1 MTTRAVN
8 GTLWKGNHRLVVW
21 LIKILKT
28 APRCSIINFA
38 DKCYP
43 NFSIWTCNIVKTFTK
58 FRCQLTPVSQ
68 LHGPPHPPPTKWS
81 HHRTKNILYSNV
93 KNRFYNLLHI
103 YESILPDF
111 YLNNFA
117 SPAILYC
124 VFQWQILID
133 SGSKKF
139 YNSLYTFKFMND
151 FKVQLHL

>member
-1 MTTRAVN
+1 MSQ
-8 GTLWKGNHRLVVW
+8 LLVDSVFKH
-21 LIKILKT
+21 LNIYKVL
-28 APRCSIINFA
+28 
-38 DKCYP
+38 D
-43 NFSIWTCNIVKTFTK
+43 IVKTFTK
-58 FRCQLTPVSQ
+58 SRCQLSPVSQ

-111 YLNNFA
+111 YLNNSA
-117 SPAILYC
+117 SPAILYY